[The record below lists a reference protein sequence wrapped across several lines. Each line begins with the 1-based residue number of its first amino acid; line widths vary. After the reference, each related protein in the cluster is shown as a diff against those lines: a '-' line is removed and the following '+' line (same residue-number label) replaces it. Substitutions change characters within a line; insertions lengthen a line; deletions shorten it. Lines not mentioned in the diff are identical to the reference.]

1 MKLKLFRMSLIGTTL
16 ILLMAFAAPERTEWN
31 TTEPPQRPEEI
42 TPCSIYNNS
51 FQHGETITYKL
62 YYNWNF
68 VWLAAGE
75 VTFRVREKEDQYH
88 LSAHGSTYKSY
99 EWFYKVRDKYD
110 TYVDK
115 NTLLPVISIRDVH
128 EGKYRLYDKVTF
140 DQARAKAYSMRG
152 KSKETAEM
160 AEYSIENCMHDVLSI
175 IYYTRNIEFGAYQSG
190 EKIPV
195 KIFMDK
201 EVWPLRVEY
210 QGKEE
215 NVKVKG
221 LGRFNTIRFSPEVI
235 SGYVF
240 GEGGAAMNVW
250 VSDDKN
256 KIPLII
262 ESPVSVGSV
271 KAVLK
276 EYNGLRY
283 DLAAERD

>member
-1 MKLKLFRMSLIGTTL
+1 MLRMSLIGIML
-16 ILLMAFAAPERTEWN
+16 ILLMAFVAPERTEWN
-31 TTEPPQRPEEI
+31 TKEPPQRVEEI
-42 TPCSIYNNS
+42 SPCSIYNNT

-88 LSAHGSTYKSY
+88 LSAYGSTYKSY

-115 NTLLPVISIRDVH
+115 NTLLPIISIRDVH

-140 DQARAKAYSMRG
+140 DQGRGKAYSMRG
-152 KSKETAEM
+152 KSKDVAELS
-160 AEYSIENCMHDVLSI
+160 EYSIENCMHDILSI
-175 IYYTRNIEFGAYQSG
+175 IYYTRNIDFDSYQAGAR
-190 EKIPV
+190 IPV

-210 QGKEE
+210 RGKEE

-221 LGRFNTIRFSPEVI
+221 LGRFNTIKFSPEVI

-240 GEGGAAMNVW
+240 GEGAEMTVW
-250 VSDDKN
+250 ASADKN
-256 KIPLII
+256 RIPLII

-283 DLAAERD
+283 DLDAERE